1 MIHKFKICNA
11 ITKKLNDTIKLICID
26 YITQAE
32 QIDFKMAFHRFLNG
46 LITVNDLKKEIEENT
61 IYKFSC
67 LKMKDNK
74 YRMIIFDKSEVFNPK
89 KFLFIER

>member
-26 YITQAE
+26 YITKAE
-32 QIDFKMAFHRFLNG
+32 EIDFKMAFHRFLNG
-46 LITVNDLKKEIEENT
+46 LITVCDLKKEIEDNT

-67 LKMKDNK
+67 IRMTNNK